1 MHAHPTGDHAHPHHG
16 PLGHPG
22 PDAPA
27 LTRRASFRLALSATT
42 HCLLGCGTGEV
53 VGMLLGTA
61 LHLSD
66 GASIALTLALGFVFG
81 LALGLVPLL
90 RAGFGWG
97 RAVRQVLVAEG
108 LSIAV
113 MEGVDVLVLTQTPGM
128 MDAHLTSPVLW
139 VGMAAGL
146 AAGFVAAF
154 PVNLWLVRR
163 GVRHV
168 H

>member
-1 MHAHPTGDHAHPHHG
+1 MPDHPSDPHAHADHG
-16 PLGHPG
+16 
-22 PDAPA
+22 APA
-27 LTRRASFRLALSATT
+27 LTRAESFRLALSATA

-53 VGMLLGTA
+53 VGMVLGTA

-66 GASIALTLALGFVFG
+66 AASIALTLALGFVFG
-81 LALGLVPLL
+81 LGLGLVPLV
-90 RAGFGWG
+90 RAGFEWG

-113 MEGVDVLVLTQTPGM
+113 MEGVDVLVLTQTPGV
-128 MDAHLTSPVLW
+128 MDAHLSSPLLW
-139 VGMAAGL
+139 LGMAAGL

-163 GVRHV
+163 GVRHA